1 MEKISI
7 IVPVYNAEKYI
18 LRCCNSILNQSYKN
32 IELILVNDG
41 STDKSLEICDEICAK
56 DQRVTLK
63 TIPNQGV
70 AVARNTGLDLASG
83 KYIMF
88 VDADDWLELGTLD
101 KIANKMSE
109 DLDIL
114 VFSYYQEYGEVI
126 KNISMKS
133 YTVDMFQLLDHI
145 YELPDTNSLLC
156 TVWNKVYKKSLLES
170 KQIRFI
176 KDIPFGEDFLFN
188 MDYFKVTKR
197 ITCNELFVY
206 HYNCINFESATH
218 KFFPQYKNYIRLMYD
233 KFKELFEYHDIT
245 SNQSFNYLYDFIID
259 RYEYAMTSCIEENL
273 NLTKKCEFLHNLV
286 LDMDLD
292 MCRYS
297 EKSNR
302 TISILIEKRCSK
314 IFYFYVIKIIFNRK
328 RIQLWQKT
336 KVKMKE
342 TLNVK

>member
-1 MEKISI
+1 MQQIREK
-7 IVPVYNAEKYI
+7 
-18 LRCCNSILNQSYKN
+18 
-32 IELILVNDG
+32 
-41 STDKSLEICDEICAK
+41 
-56 DQRVTLK
+56 
-63 TIPNQGV
+63 
-70 AVARNTGLDLASG
+70 
-83 KYIMF
+83 
-88 VDADDWLELGTLD
+88 
-101 KIANKMSE
+101 
-109 DLDIL
+109 
-114 VFSYYQEYGEVI
+114 
-126 KNISMKS
+126 
-133 YTVDMFQLLDHI
+133 
-145 YELPDTNSLLC
+145 
-156 TVWNKVYKKSLLES
+156 LLES

>member
-145 YELPDTNSLLC
+145 YELPETNSLLC

-176 KDIPFGEDFLFN
+176 KDITFYLIW
-188 MDYFKVTKR
+188 
-197 ITCNELFVY
+197 ITL
-206 HYNCINFESATH
+206 
-218 KFFPQYKNYIRLMYD
+218 K
-233 KFKELFEYHDIT
+233 
-245 SNQSFNYLYDFIID
+245 
-259 RYEYAMTSCIEENL
+259 
-273 NLTKKCEFLHNLV
+273 
-286 LDMDLD
+286 
-292 MCRYS
+292 
-297 EKSNR
+297 
-302 TISILIEKRCSK
+302 
-314 IFYFYVIKIIFNRK
+314 
-328 RIQLWQKT
+328 
-336 KVKMKE
+336 
-342 TLNVK
+342 

>member
-145 YELPDTNSLLC
+145 YELPETNSLLC

-188 MDYFKVTKR
+188 MDYFKVTK
-197 ITCNELFVY
+197 
-206 HYNCINFESATH
+206 
-218 KFFPQYKNYIRLMYD
+218 
-233 KFKELFEYHDIT
+233 
-245 SNQSFNYLYDFIID
+245 
-259 RYEYAMTSCIEENL
+259 
-273 NLTKKCEFLHNLV
+273 
-286 LDMDLD
+286 
-292 MCRYS
+292 
-297 EKSNR
+297 
-302 TISILIEKRCSK
+302 
-314 IFYFYVIKIIFNRK
+314 
-328 RIQLWQKT
+328 
-336 KVKMKE
+336 
-342 TLNVK
+342 